1 MNVSFRILTPCIFV
15 FFLMSCSSSS
25 RTEREIPLQSQV
37 PLTRNAL
44 LITVDTLRADR
55 LECYGYRK
63 IKTPVMNRLAEE
75 GVLFQQAISQVP
87 LTLPSHCSILT
98 GLSPRATGVRDQ
110 AGFSLANE
118 RT

>member
-25 RTEREIPLQSQV
+25 RTEREIPLQTQV

-75 GVLFQQAISQVP
+75 GVLFQQAM
-87 LTLPSHCSILT
+87 
-98 GLSPRATGVRDQ
+98 
-110 AGFSLANE
+110 SLAVAV
-118 RT
+118 RTHTRH